1 MKKFGTAILSIV
13 LLISVTIA
21 QTKKADTLAK
31 VTANKTDTIAKGSV
45 KKTDTIA
52 KAPLKK
58 ADTVAKAPVKKADT
72 AIAKAPASKVDTVTR
87 PQGRVHTLDKIAGV
101 VGSGII
107 LQSDIELKYASYLAQ
122 GNPPNPDIK
131 CNILQGLLTQKLLA
145 QQAVIDSVDVKD
157 DEVDGDVDR
166 RMRGMIQR
174 AGGQD
179 RLEQFLGRSVIQ
191 YKDEIR
197 PDIKEGLIAQK
208 MQQKITSNV
217 NTTPQDVKMFYDKI
231 PKDSLPSFNKE
242 VEVGEIV
249 FNPKLNNAE
258 KEAYKAKA
266 EELRTRI
273 KNGEDFAAMARLYS
287 QDPGSA
293 PQGGDLGFNDR
304 TSFVKEFSAM
314 AFKLKAGDISP
325 VFETDFGFHFLQ
337 VIERRGEQVHVRH
350 ILIVP
355 AITQASL
362 DRAKAKAD
370 SVYDLMKK
378 NKTVDFSTAASFYSD
393 NKDTKYNGGMMLNAD
408 NVETRSTYIP
418 TDKLDPQVAL
428 ITDTMKVGSIS
439 KPQLITGSDGKKGY
453 KILYLKSSTDAHK
466 ANLAQDYPKIKEY
479 ATNDKINRTVSEWF
493 QKRRKETFIKIDPE
507 YLSCPQLQGWS
518 TPATVTTAEVK
529 P

>member
-1 MKKFGTAILSIV
+1 MRKFGIAILSFILV
-13 LLISVTIA
+13 ISVA
-21 QTKKADTLAK
+21 QAQK
-31 VTANKTDTIAKGSV
+31 
-45 KKTDTIA
+45 
-52 KAPLKK
+52 
-58 ADTVAKAPVKKADT
+58 
-72 AIAKAPASKVDTVTR
+72 
-87 PQGRVHTLDKIAGV
+87 HTLDKIAGV
-101 VGSGII
+101 VGNSII

-122 GNPPNPDIK
+122 GNPPNPSVK
-131 CNILQGLLTQKLLA
+131 CQILQSLLTQKLLA

-174 AGGQD
+174 AGGQE

-197 PDIKEGLIAQK
+197 PDIREELVAQK
-208 MQQKITSNV
+208 MQQKITTNV
-217 NTTPQDVKMFYDKI
+217 NTTPQDVKKFFDGI

-249 FNPKLNNAE
+249 FNPKLTKTE
-258 KEAYKAKA
+258 KEAYRQKA
-266 EELRTRI
+266 EDLLKRV
-273 KNGEDFAAMARLYS
+273 KAGEDFGALARLYS

-293 PQGGDLGFNDR
+293 PDGGDLGFSDR
-304 TSFVKEFSAM
+304 SAFVKEFSAM
-314 AFKLKAGDISP
+314 AFKLKAGEISP

-350 ILIVP
+350 ILIIP
-355 AITQASL
+355 AVTQESL

-370 SVYDLMKK
+370 SIYTLMQK
-378 NKTVDFSTAASFYSD
+378 NKNKNVDFSTAAAYYSD
-393 NKDTKYNGGMMLNAD
+393 NKETKYNGGMMLNLE
-408 NVETRSTYIP
+408 NVQERSTYIP

-439 KPQLITGSDGKKGY
+439 KPQLFTGSDGKKSY
-453 KILYLKSSTDAHK
+453 KILYLKSSTNAHK
-466 ANLAQDYPKIKEY
+466 ANLAQDYPKLKEY

-493 QKRRKETFIKIDPE
+493 QKKRKQTFIKIDPE
-507 YLSCPQLQGWS
+507 YQSCPQLKGWP
-518 TPATVTTAEVK
+518 TPDSTTAEVK